1 MPAAWPPMAPLVDE
15 LLGTPYEQMDCWG
28 LLAALLQR
36 GFGLDLARDAECLN
50 REFVEVWFAGDARPL
65 ETLLQPWD
73 VLICSMYGLVGD
85 HCGVAMNGTQFVHAR
100 GKAGVAIERLHR
112 WEEKVL
118 QIARLRRLV

>member
-28 LLAALLQR
+28 VLAALLKA
-36 GFGLDLARDAECLN
+36 GFGLDLTRDPECLT
-50 REFVEVWFAGDARPL
+50 REVVEVWFEGDPRQPL
-65 ETLLQPWD
+65 SCIQPWD
-73 VLICSMYGLVGD
+73 CLIFSVHGLVGD
-85 HCGVAMNGTQFVHAR
+85 HCGLVMDGTQFVHAR
-100 GKAGVAIERLHR
+100 GKGGVAIERLHR